1 MTFPLRPSHA
11 GAEGEAPDGSQ
22 SPLSPLVYAASVGAG
37 VRIGVDL
44 MAPWRRPAPDNGD
57 GPLPSIPIAERVADQ
72 SGPTTC
78 PRSAEQTP
86 PDAQPWMRAAFV
98 EAVHRWSILPM
109 DQSVVD
115 AERGVSRHSVAATL
129 PSGTMRAEVVGD
141 ALRLARQAS
150 HGLTGLLRAL
160 ARHPEP
166 VPDPLLDAL
175 RHLTEG
181 YSTLAA
187 EVKGPDRELA
197 AVLDGWRQLSR
208 RSDAAWRPASPE
220 EVPRTPFSSTRSS
233 MIDPRQ
239 VQARVLAL
247 STDPS
252 VAEISVIEGPG
263 DVVHIRVPAF
273 GREVDLD
280 VVARLT
286 ARLVDQKTGNAK
298 GHALLTWVDGQQTGT
313 PVFEAT
319 VPLCGL
325 DIEDVRADVFDA
337 HSDVPP
343 APNDSNEAMQDARSA
358 VVFLAEWRRLA
369 CLAELGNPTIDP
381 VRTVRDL
388 TVRLRPRGAAATI
401 PIFAGGPSPA
411 DLDTLAD
418 LGARRL
424 LERIRRAQGTGLLAL
439 TGGAAGLLVAELAA
453 IHLGSKPARDGRPG
467 SNIVP

>member
-1 MTFPLRPSHA
+1 MEFQLPPSHP
-11 GAEGEAPDGSQ
+11 GAEGEAPSGSP
-22 SPLSPLVYAASVGAG
+22 SPLSPLVHPADVGAG

-44 MAPWRRPAPDNGD
+44 MAPWRRPAPNNAA
-57 GPLPSIPIAERVADQ
+57 GPLPGIPIADGAAGRSEA
-72 SGPTTC
+72 TTC
-78 PRSAEQTP
+78 PRSTERTP

-115 AERGVSRHSVAATL
+115 AERGVSRQSAAATL

-141 ALRLARQAS
+141 ALRLARRAS
-150 HGLTGLLRAL
+150 HGLIGLLRAL

-175 RHLTEG
+175 RRLTEG
-181 YSTLAA
+181 YATLAT

-197 AVLDGWRQLSR
+197 AVLDGWRRLSQ
-208 RSDAAWRPASPE
+208 RSDAARRPSSPE
-220 EVPRTPFSSTRSS
+220 EVRRTPFSSTRSS
-233 MIDPRQ
+233 MLDPRQ

-263 DVVHIRVPAF
+263 DAVHIRVPAF

-280 VVARLT
+280 VAARLT
-286 ARLVDQKTGNAK
+286 ARLVDQRTGNAK
-298 GHALLTWVDGQQTGT
+298 GHALLTWVDGQRTGT
-313 PVFEAT
+313 PAFEAT

-325 DIEDVRADVFDA
+325 NVEDVRADVFDA

-369 CLAELGNPTIDP
+369 CLAELGNPAIDP
-381 VRTVRDL
+381 VRIVRDL
-388 TVRLRPRGAAATI
+388 TVHLRPRGAAAAI

-424 LERIRRAQGTGLLAL
+424 LEKIRRAQGTGLLAL

-453 IHLGSKPARDGRPG
+453 THLNPKPGRDGRPG
-467 SNIVP
+467 SNGIP